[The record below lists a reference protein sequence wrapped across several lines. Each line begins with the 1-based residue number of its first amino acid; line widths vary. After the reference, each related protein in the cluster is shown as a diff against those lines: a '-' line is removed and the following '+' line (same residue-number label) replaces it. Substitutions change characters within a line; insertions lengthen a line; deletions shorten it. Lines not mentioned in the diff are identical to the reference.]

1 MSEYYLMAQLPSLD
15 GVGENTPLPITEER
29 FCELCNRFL
38 GKKAAKILNDLT
50 VAPRKDHPSS
60 GNGLVD
66 RWYEEEKNLRW
77 ALAQVRGEKLKKTT
91 EKREGIP
98 LRSWEIA
105 RTAGE
110 MTDPMEA
117 EQYLNQTRLVFLET
131 LRPAD
136 GFSLSAVYYYG
147 LKLKL
152 LTRIRTFDPEKGE
165 KEYRGIY
172 RAILAG
178 EGEREQ

>member
-15 GVGENTPLPITEER
+15 GVGEHTPLPITEER

-50 VAPRKDHPSS
+50 VTPRKDQPSS

-66 RWYEEEKNLRW
+66 KWNEEEQNLRW
-77 ALAQVRGEKLKKTT
+77 ALAQIRGERMKKST
-91 EKREGIP
+91 EKRENLP
-98 LRSWEIA
+98 LRSLEIA
-105 RTAGE
+105 RTAAE
-110 MTDPMEA
+110 MTDPMAA
-117 EQYLNQTRLVFLET
+117 ELYLNQTRLAFLET

-152 LTRIRTFDPEKGE
+152 LTRIRTFDPAKGE
-165 KEYRGIY
+165 QAYRGIY
-172 RAILAG
+172 HAILAG
-178 EGEREQ
+178 EGETAQ